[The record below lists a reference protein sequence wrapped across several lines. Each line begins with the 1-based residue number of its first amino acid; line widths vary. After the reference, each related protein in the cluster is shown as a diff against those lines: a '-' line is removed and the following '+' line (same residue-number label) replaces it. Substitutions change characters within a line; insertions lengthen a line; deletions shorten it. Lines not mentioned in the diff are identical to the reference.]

1 LTNIYNNI
9 KEVRG
14 YNLISLSLVIII
26 IIIISIVVVLFTTS
40 TDTVVFAQSH
50 SPSNSILDEY
60 TYVCIKLNETIEERG
75 TPENNNPDFLNTQEI
90 CNMLFQGMGYLDKQ
104 EILKKY
110 E

>member
-14 YNLISLSLVIII
+14 YNLISLSLIM

-40 TDTVVFAQSH
+40 TDTVVFAQSRT
-50 SPSNSILDEY
+50 PSNSILDEY

-75 TPENNNPDFLNTQEI
+75 TPENKNPDFLNTQEI

>member
-1 LTNIYNNI
+1 MTNIYNNI

-14 YNLISLSLVIII
+14 YNLISLSLIM

-40 TDTVVFAQSH
+40 TDTVVFAQSRT
-50 SPSNSILDEY
+50 PSNSILDEY

-75 TPENNNPDFLNTQEI
+75 SPENKNPDFLNTQEI

>member
-1 LTNIYNNI
+1 M
-9 KEVRG
+9 
-14 YNLISLSLVIII
+14 

-75 TPENNNPDFLNTQEI
+75 TPENKNPDFLNTQEI
-90 CNMLFQGMGYLDKQ
+90 CNMLLQGMGYLDKQ

>member
-1 LTNIYNNI
+1 M
-9 KEVRG
+9 
-14 YNLISLSLVIII
+14 
-26 IIIISIVVVLFTTS
+26 IIIISIVVVLFTTP

-75 TPENNNPDFLNTQEI
+75 IPENKNPDFLNTQEI

>member
-1 LTNIYNNI
+1 MTNIYNNI

-14 YNLISLSLVIII
+14 YNLISLSLIM

-40 TDTVVFAQSH
+40 TDTVVFAQSRT
-50 SPSNSILDEY
+50 PSNSILDEY

-75 TPENNNPDFLNTQEI
+75 TPENKNPDFLNTQEI

>member
-1 LTNIYNNI
+1 MTNIYNNI

-14 YNLISLSLVIII
+14 YNLISLSLII

-40 TDTVVFAQSH
+40 TDTVVFAQSRT
-50 SPSNSILDEY
+50 PSNSILDEY

-75 TPENNNPDFLNTQEI
+75 TPEKKNPDFLNTQEI

>member
-1 LTNIYNNI
+1 MNIYNNI

-14 YNLISLSLVIII
+14 YNLISLSLVIM
-26 IIIISIVVVLFTTS
+26 IIIISIVVVLFRTS

-75 TPENNNPDFLNTQEI
+75 TPGNKNPDFLSTQEI

>member
-1 LTNIYNNI
+1 MTNIYNNI

-14 YNLISLSLVIII
+14 YNLISLSLII

-40 TDTVVFAQSH
+40 TDTVVFAQSRT
-50 SPSNSILDEY
+50 PSNSILDEY

-75 TPENNNPDFLNTQEI
+75 TPENKNPDFLNTQEI

>member
-1 LTNIYNNI
+1 MTNIYNNI

-14 YNLISLSLVIII
+14 YNLVSLSLVIM